1 MKKFLI
7 KYTQNDSYFCLDS
20 VSGGFLE
27 RNWEK
32 INKEF
37 HKHTLNFPQTYNVDK
52 KDCENII
59 VVSSELKP
67 LTFIIDG
74 DYIRCSE
81 TKKYVCSF
89 SHNRSC
95 CGGAPLFLSHNEKC
109 AIQFD
114 RDNIDL
120 NLNDPNKELV
130 LWFNKSLVYPR
141 PGYPGKGAIVPGG
154 GRLSECRPMIA
165 YHGPDVP
172 QRWKI
177 EKKHMMVFQSI

>member
-1 MKKFLI
+1 MKRIVGIIGYGKHVKTKLLPALQELNL
-7 KYTQNDSYFCLDS
+7 YP
-20 VSGGFLE
+20 
-27 RNWEK
+27 K
-32 INKEF
+32 I
-37 HKHTLNFPQTYNVDK
+37 
-52 KDCENII
+52 I
-59 VVSSELKP
+59 
-67 LTFIIDG
+67 
-74 DYIRCSE
+74 
-81 TKKYVCSF
+81 
-89 SHNRSC
+89 
-95 CGGAPLFLSHNEKC
+95 LSN
-109 AIQFD
+109 
-114 RDNIDL
+114 NIDL